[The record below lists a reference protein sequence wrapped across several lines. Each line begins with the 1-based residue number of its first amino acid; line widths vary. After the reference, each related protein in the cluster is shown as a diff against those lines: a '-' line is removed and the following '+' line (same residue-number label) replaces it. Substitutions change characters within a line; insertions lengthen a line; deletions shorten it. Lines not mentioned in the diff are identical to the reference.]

1 MKQHIAD
8 YPKKKFYP
16 CSGCES
22 ILDCPVA
29 FGPQS
34 DSCDLYV
41 RSSFHDC
48 HKCLNFGKA
57 CRNSGLIRCDFRPRV
72 PEAGAGNTIAK
83 GRNK

>member
-1 MKQHIAD
+1 MRKNAYH
-8 YPKKKFYP
+8 

-22 ILDCPVA
+22 ILDCPIA

-34 DSCDLYV
+34 ENCDLYV

-72 PEAGAGNTIAK
+72 PEVAAAHVMNR
-83 GRNK
+83 GRHK